1 MKKLLLLIVPFVLAV
16 SCHKG
21 PERIP
26 RGEMEE
32 IMHGILLQDQYLKI
46 SSISKRITDTTLVY
60 EGIFEQYGYTTD
72 DFLFSLEYYLEDP
85 ARMEKVM
92 EKVES
97 RLKKELEEV
106 VEEERAEFWRAGFMR
121 IYNLRP
127 DERHQPQPSSAWAM
141 DTLYVQFNKDSLA
154 YRPHKIDLKK

>member
-16 SCHKG
+16 SCHRG

-32 IMHGILLQDQYLKI
+32 IMRDILLQDQYLKMQI
-46 SSISKRITDTTLVY
+46 TPKRTKDTTLVY

-72 DFLFSLEYYLEDP
+72 DFLYSLEYYLEDP

-92 EKVES
+92 EKVEA
-97 RLKKELEEV
+97 RLKEESKQVGEEV
-106 VEEERAEFWRAGFMR
+106 KAQNWRSGFMR

-127 DERHQPQPSSAWAM
+127 DLIHQPQPSSWAM
-141 DTLYVQFNKDSLA
+141 DTLCVLFNKDSLA
-154 YRPHKIDLKK
+154 YKPYN

>member
-16 SCHKG
+16 SCHRG

-32 IMHGILLQDQYLKI
+32 IMRDILLQDQYLKMQI
-46 SSISKRITDTTLVY
+46 TPKRKLDTTLVY

-72 DFLFSLEYYLEDP
+72 DFLYSLEYYLEDP

-92 EKVES
+92 EKVEA
-97 RLKKELEEV
+97 RLKEEAKQVGEEV
-106 VEEERAEFWRAGFMR
+106 KAQNWRSSFMR
-121 IYNLRP
+121 IYNLKP
-127 DERHQPQPSSAWAM
+127 DMLHQPQPSPKAL
-141 DTLYVQFNKDSLA
+141 DTLFVQFNKDSLA
-154 YRPHKIDLKK
+154 YKPYN

>member
-16 SCHKG
+16 SCHRG

-32 IMHGILLQDQYLKI
+32 IMRDILLQDQYLKMQI
-46 SSISKRITDTTLVY
+46 TPKRTKDTTLIY

-72 DFLFSLEYYLEDP
+72 DFLYSLEYYLEDP

-92 EKVES
+92 EKVEA
-97 RLKKELEEV
+97 RLKEESKQVGEEV
-106 VEEERAEFWRAGFMR
+106 KAQNWRSGFMR
-121 IYNLRP
+121 IYNLKP
-127 DERHQPQPSSAWAM
+127 DMLHQPQPSPKAL
-141 DTLYVQFNKDSLA
+141 DTLFVQFNKDSLA
-154 YRPHKIDLKK
+154 YKPYN

>member
-16 SCHKG
+16 SCHRG

-32 IMHGILLQDQYLKI
+32 IMRDILLQDQYLKMQI
-46 SSISKRITDTTLVY
+46 TPKRTKDTTLIY

-72 DFLFSLEYYLEDP
+72 DFLYSLEYYLEDP

-92 EKVES
+92 EKVEA
-97 RLKKELEEV
+97 RLKEESKQVGEEV
-106 VEEERAEFWRAGFMR
+106 KAQNWRSGFMR

-127 DERHQPQPSSAWAM
+127 DMLHQPQPSSKAL
-141 DTLYVQFNKDSLA
+141 DTLFVQFNKDSLA
-154 YRPHKIDLKK
+154 YKPYN